1 MASWIRGL
9 FGGVEPADRPEEPP
23 PEDDLRLAAA
33 ALMMESARLDDTVD
47 ESERDRIRELVQ
59 WRFKLSEEDARALI
73 GRAEDLT
80 EGPAHWHSLTTGLRD
95 RLNDDERVQI
105 IEMLWDV
112 AYADGE
118 LHHLEANLLRR
129 VASLLNVT
137 DRDSGAARRRA
148 IRRHGLTDEG
158 AA

>member
-1 MASWIRGL
+1 MTSWIRGL
-9 FGGVEPADRPEEPP
+9 FGGGEPADSPAEPP

-47 ESERDRIRELVQ
+47 DSERDRIRELVQ

-73 GRAEDLT
+73 RQAEDVT
-80 EGPAHWHSLTTGLRD
+80 QGPAHWHGLTTGLRD
-95 RLNDDERVQI
+95 RLNDEERVQI

-137 DRDSGAARRRA
+137 DRASGAARQRA
-148 IRRHGLTDEG
+148 LRRHGLTDEG